1 MNEEIVEPTRI
12 RGTALLVITIIM
24 ISSLVVIQVIPRIY
38 PEPGLNVRVAIIDS
52 GINQDAELEPRVVAE
67 KSFINTTY
75 GYPESD
81 NTTSDSRPSGSLHGT
96 YIAKIIAKG
105 APDAG
110 LVNAKVV
117 GSDDAATQ
125 SGIVAAIHWAVTEE
139 NCSIINLSL
148 GMELISG
155 DIIGDAVRWAFHR
168 GVCVIAAAG
177 NNGQGGVSGSSI
189 ESPAIYPEVIAVA
202 GIDELLTPYS
212 FSGRGPLRDRIMKP
226 DIAARGYYVENG
238 GTVFGTSFAAPVV
251 SAGAAVMI
259 ALCLENNWVWT
270 PGLIKATIL
279 ASASKISFENWEVG
293 VGRFDLETA
302 LIYLDNAQKED
313 GLPLISAVNP
323 IDGPFSFEHWFVNHS
338 VYIPVS
344 IFSSSNV
351 TFNLAY
357 RGEAAEWLT
366 GPSEITINQTGSIIL
381 ELCVISSSSLSN
393 LETWVSFIAP
403 GYLNVRTYLKF
414 GVNLP
419 FKEIAFDFSAT
430 PWAMDSIYGQFRE
443 LATKLTT
450 LGFSIDEIRSQ
461 DEINVASLSRY
472 DAVFVFD
479 SCAWDY
485 VQENN
490 SVIKVPGLSY
500 TPTKIN
506 SYVQYWEQGG
516 SLFLVGL
523 SNMSLDISSANNLFS
538 EFNITL
544 NYDRIPAI
552 TIIINGMSSTTEVVN
567 MIEHPITDSVSSFDY
582 NGCSLNITGDVFEIA
597 WTEVSWLNASQVLQ
611 TENRTVLAGL
621 EGTNGGRVVA
631 TGSNFFLDNWA
642 LNNLYL
648 STENYRLILQAVF
661 WLVHTL

>member
-1 MNEEIVEPTRI
+1 
-12 RGTALLVITIIM
+12 
-24 ISSLVVIQVIPRIY
+24 
-38 PEPGLNVRVAIIDS
+38 
-52 GINQDAELEPRVVAE
+52 
-67 KSFINTTY
+67 
-75 GYPESD
+75 
-81 NTTSDSRPSGSLHGT
+81 
-96 YIAKIIAKG
+96 
-105 APDAG
+105 
-110 LVNAKVV
+110 
-117 GSDDAATQ
+117 
-125 SGIVAAIHWAVTEE
+125 
-139 NCSIINLSL
+139 
-148 GMELISG
+148 
-155 DIIGDAVRWAFHR
+155 
-168 GVCVIAAAG
+168 
-177 NNGQGGVSGSSI
+177 
-189 ESPAIYPEVIAVA
+189 
-202 GIDELLTPYS
+202 
-212 FSGRGPLRDRIMKP
+212 MKP